1 FLYGKDPN
9 VTAMMNKIDLAI
21 LPVLN
26 VDGYAYTWTKDRL
39 WRKNRSPNKGSTCFG
54 TDLNRNW
61 QVGWGAPGASDKP
74 CNGVYQGS
82 SVMSENEVQNVD
94 RFLKSEQKRLVGF
107 LDVHNYSQ
115 MWMIPWGYAKENVKD
130 YDELVSNST
139 IHYLLYLCFGTFQ
152 DYVYGSLGVKY
163 AFAVELRDNGHY
175 GFLLPA
181 SLIEPTAKELF
192 EGLKTMV
199 WEMKLNS

>member
-1 FLYGKDPN
+1 MLNTLRNLVLHFFYKSSINCWAN
-9 VTAMMNKIDLAI
+9 VYLT
-21 LPVLN
+21 
-26 VDGYAYTWTKDRL
+26 
-39 WRKNRSPNKGSTCFG
+39 
-54 TDLNRNW
+54 
-61 QVGWGAPGASDKP
+61 PGASDKP

-139 IHYLLYLCFGTFQ
+139 IHYLL
-152 DYVYGSLGVKY
+152 
-163 AFAVELRDNGHY
+163 
-175 GFLLPA
+175 FL
-181 SLIEPTAKELF
+181 I
-192 EGLKTMV
+192 
-199 WEMKLNS
+199 